1 MAERRILVVDDDP
14 KIRTLLRNCFETDG
28 FQVSEAGD
36 ASGVEEAFRTKAL
49 DLVTLDINLSGE
61 NGFDIARN
69 LRRNH
74 DVPIIMVTGKD
85 DVIDRVVGLEL
96 GADDYI
102 TKPFHVRE
110 MLARV
115 RSVMRRYEG
124 RKPEQER
131 VPTASGGSATL
142 NLDGLK
148 IDLDQMCLHG
158 RDDQLSDLTM
168 ADFKL
173 FKAFLDNPNRA
184 LSRDR
189 LMDLIDGPEWVPLDR
204 TIDNQVARL
213 RRKIERD
220 PSRPLLIKTIR
231 GVGYML
237 TTAPGPIVQDHPSAL

>member
-1 MAERRILVVDDDP
+1 MAERHILVVDDDP

-36 ASGVEEAFRTKAL
+36 ASDVEEAFRGQPP
-49 DLVTLDINLSGE
+49 DLVTLDINLAGD
-61 NGFDIARN
+61 NGFDIVRN
-69 LRRNH
+69 LRRSH
-74 DVPIIMVTGKD
+74 DVPVIMVTGKD

-115 RSVMRRYEG
+115 RSVMRRYSG
-124 RKPEQER
+124 RKPDEDGSSTR
-131 VPTASGGSATL
+131 GDGSAKL
-142 NLDGLK
+142 GLDGLQ

-158 RDDQLSDLTM
+158 RDDQISDLTA

-173 FKAFLDNPNRA
+173 LKAFIDNPNRA

-189 LMDLIDGPEWVPLDR
+189 LMDLIDGPQWVPLDR

-220 PSRPLLIKTIR
+220 PSHPLLIKTIR

-237 TTAPGPIVQDHPSAL
+237 TVAANPIAQDRASAL